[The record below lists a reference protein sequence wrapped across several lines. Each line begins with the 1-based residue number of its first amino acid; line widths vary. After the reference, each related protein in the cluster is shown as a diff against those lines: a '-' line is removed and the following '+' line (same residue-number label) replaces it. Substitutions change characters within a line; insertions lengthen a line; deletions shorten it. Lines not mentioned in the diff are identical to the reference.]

1 MKAYPYL
8 FCGNGIFNFRKLIP
22 NDLKYILGKREF
34 VKSLKTT
41 NSKLA
46 RRRSIEMA
54 DDLDELFTKIRS
66 GAKLLSPSDVVLLS
80 KAMSQS
86 ETESLIV
93 EALEDFKHRTRED
106 EEWEAFHAREY
117 RAQVLE
123 ALQDSRFEMAYPR
136 VDKFLLSNDLLV
148 SPNTATYIQLCRAA
162 LKALA
167 ETYENAELIVKGDF
181 ENPKLHVKTLEAV
194 TTSPLVIEQAEGQ
207 LRFGQVIK
215 QYLNDHMPTWG
226 AKQYNSQKAKLYY
239 FLEYLENEDGL
250 PSSERTL
257 ESVTNGL
264 ARQYKEHLQ
273 VSPTNAKQKY
283 PELSPQ
289 ESVIA
294 AKQDKSKT
302 LGLTSQNNYLQC
314 LSTLYTFAAKE
325 LDYEGKN
332 PFKGR
337 SNTKAAKKDQR
348 DKRNPLS
355 RDHLKRLFASPIYTG
370 CKSLASC
377 YKEGSLIPKKSH
389 KYWTPLIGL
398 YTGMRMQEILQ
409 LYVVDVYQ
417 TSGIWVF
424 DLNANHKDQ
433 KLKTSQSKRLVPI
446 HTDLIDLGLLDFL
459 RSKETERLFNDAPLG
474 SDNTYS
480 STYSKWFSRYIQKIN
495 IKTDKTS
502 FHSLRHNLKD
512 FFRQV
517 GESDELVENLV
528 GRTTGSTGEAYGSG
542 YSIERF
548 NEAIHKINFRDE
560 IPSLFTQPHKA

>member
-1 MKAYPYL
+1 MKTYPYL
-8 FCGNGIFNFRKLIP
+8 FCRNGIFNFRKLIP

-54 DDLDELFTKIRS
+54 DDLEVLFTKIRN
-66 GAKLLSPSDVVLLS
+66 GAKLLSPSDVALLS
-80 KAMSQS
+80 KTMSQS
-86 ETESLIV
+86 ETKSLMV
-93 EALEDFKHRTRED
+93 EALEDYKHRTRED
-106 EEWEAFHAREY
+106 EEWESFHAREY
-117 RAQVLE
+117 RAQVLN

-136 VDKFLLSNDLLV
+136 VDKFLLSNDLFV
-148 SPNTATYIQLCRAA
+148 SPNTAIYIQICRAA

-167 ETYENAELIVKGDF
+167 ETYENAELIVQGDF
-181 ENPKLHVKTLEAV
+181 ENPKLHVETLEV
-194 TTSPLVIEQAEGQ
+194 VQTSPLAIEQTAGQ
-207 LRFGQVIK
+207 LCFGQVIK
-215 QYLNDHMPTWG
+215 QYLNDHMATWG
-226 AKQYNSQKAKLYY
+226 EKQYSSQKAKLYY
-239 FLEYLENEDGL
+239 FLEYLENTDGL

-257 ESVTNGL
+257 ESVTT
-264 ARQYKEHLQ
+264 AVVREYKEHLQ

-314 LSTLYTFAAKE
+314 LSTLFNFAAKE

-355 RDHLKRLFASPIYTG
+355 RDHLKRLFASPIYAG

-377 YKEGSLIPKKSH
+377 YKEGSLTPRKSH

-446 HTDLIDLGLLDFL
+446 HTDLIDLGFLDFL

-474 SDNTYS
+474 SDKTYS
-480 STYSKWFSRYIQKIN
+480 STYSKWFSRYLENIG

-548 NEAIHKINFRDE
+548 NEAIHKINFREE
-560 IPSLFTQPHKA
+560 IPSLFFQPHKA